1 MSYTEETAA
10 HCDEAR
16 DGDDPWAVV
25 HQFSQARSRSGGL
38 AVRTTAQGLPVAV
51 HIASTELDK
60 HPELL
65 AADILRLCRQSAMSA
80 GIRLR
85 ENLLAAGVDR
95 DLVNEMKLPQPEDLA
110 AAEERDDEE
119 ADATASWLRR

>member
-10 HCDEAR
+10 RSDDAR
-16 DGDDPWAVV
+16 ADDPWAVV
-25 HQFSQARSRSGGL
+25 HQLSQARSRSGGL